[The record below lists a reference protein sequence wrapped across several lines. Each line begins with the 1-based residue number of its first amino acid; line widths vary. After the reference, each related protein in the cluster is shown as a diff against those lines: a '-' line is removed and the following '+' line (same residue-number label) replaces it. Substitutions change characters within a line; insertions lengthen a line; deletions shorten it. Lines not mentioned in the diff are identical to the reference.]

1 MCNCR
6 TDIEK
11 RLTDHYASKL
21 SCSRDVDAKLMGYA
35 LRLGKHIGLHPYMP
49 VEIRHTVTVKAT
61 GADKRKTV
69 NINMYFSH
77 CPFCG
82 EKLQKDE

>member
-6 TDIEK
+6 ADIEK
-11 RLTDHYASKL
+11 KLTDHYAAKL
-21 SCSRDVDAKLMGYA
+21 SCSRDVDAKLTGYA
-35 LRLGKHIGLHPYMP
+35 LRMGKHIGLYPYMP
-49 VEIRHTVTVKAT
+49 VEIRHTVTVKAK

>member
-1 MCNCR
+1 
-6 TDIEK
+6 
-11 RLTDHYASKL
+11 
-21 SCSRDVDAKLMGYA
+21 
-35 LRLGKHIGLHPYMP
+35 MP

-69 NINMYFSH
+69 DINMYFSH